1 MEALIS
7 SHSQDPT
14 IASIDGLGH
23 EGMIQGLLLSLSFH
37 NDLHTLLLESTW
49 KQTTSTVSCI
59 SSKSIFYLIVMLL
72 ATVF

>member
-14 IASIDGLGH
+14 IASIDGPGN
-23 EGMIQGLLLSLSFH
+23 EGTIQGLLLSFSFH
-37 NDLHTLLLESTW
+37 NDPHTPLLEPTW
-49 KQTTSTVSCI
+49 KQTKSTVSCI
-59 SSKSIFYLIVMLL
+59 SSKSIFYLIVILL